1 VPLVNA
7 TPLIAGHRGPGD
19 SSPESPLGTTVAVG
33 TTIADRPP
41 HRSVRAPLRIRL
53 LPGMPSGKAGHGVRV
68 QNAGAW
74 NPTVQQRGETSP
86 SHLSAL
92 AAADQNA
99 PPQPTNAP
107 GKGAQLSRV
116 ARNSM
121 VLVVAQHSLAKPCTD
136 VGCAMMLPALKLGLK
151 GFELRDHPLLRRDP
165 PDDERSVAL
174 ALPTEVSE
182 TQECEGLWFSL
193 SALLPVTSGK
203 PG

>member
-1 VPLVNA
+1 
-7 TPLIAGHRGPGD
+7 
-19 SSPESPLGTTVAVG
+19 
-33 TTIADRPP
+33 
-41 HRSVRAPLRIRL
+41 
-53 LPGMPSGKAGHGVRV
+53 MPSGKAGHGVRV

-74 NPTVQQRGETSP
+74 NATVQQRGETRP

-136 VGCAMMLPALKLGLK
+136 VGCAMMLPALKFGLK

-165 PDDERSVAL
+165 VHPIVQIDEPILQSGCILLPRHTIDSWRSLPLKGVEAL
-174 ALPTEVSE
+174 A
-182 TQECEGLWFSL
+182 Q
-193 SALLPVTSGK
+193 
-203 PG
+203 